1 MAEYKDTWYEELTGM
16 VRETAAYEAPGSCG
30 QYTIEDYFRLPY
42 GDRKELIDGVFY
54 DMASPDS
61 IHQFLVAEI
70 YRFCDQVPMGI
81 FGGECKV
88 DFGKI
93 TSRMQFL

>member
-1 MAEYKDTWYEELTGM
+1 MKYMDAGVKEYWM
-16 VRETAAYEAPGSCG
+16 VAP
-30 QYTIEDYFRLPY
+30 
-42 GDRKELIDGVFY
+42 DRKAVFVY
-54 DMASPDS
+54 HMEEAAP
-61 IHQFLVAEI
+61 VEI

-93 TSRMQFL
+93 TRRIQFL